1 MIANQDAL
9 HFVLISMAGNSF
21 RLRNTRV
28 LTWPLVMS
36 ISEIRGIREE
46 LLNALVP
53 AVQNAV
59 IGSSR
64 G

>member
-1 MIANQDAL
+1 
-9 HFVLISMAGNSF
+9 MAGNSF

-28 LTWPLVMS
+28 LTWPLVLS

-46 LLNALVP
+46 LLNGLVP

>member
-1 MIANQDAL
+1 
-9 HFVLISMAGNSF
+9 MAGNSF

-28 LTWPLVMS
+28 LTWPLVLS

-46 LLNALVP
+46 LLNGLP
-53 AVQNAV
+53 AVQNAL

>member
-1 MIANQDAL
+1 
-9 HFVLISMAGNSF
+9 MAGNSF
-21 RLRNTRV
+21 GLRNTRV

-46 LLNALVP
+46 LLNGLVT